1 MKANLLIL
9 SHNLKLKKL
18 KIVVVSSSGNK
29 QEQQQV
35 QATETAT
42 GDVARRRFQTSAFPI
57 SADGIF
63 VATKCMADHT
73 YLPLVWKE

>member
-9 SHNLKLKKL
+9 SHNLKLKKF

-42 GDVARRRFQTSAFPI
+42 GDGFRPVLSPFPP
-57 SADGIF
+57 
-63 VATKCMADHT
+63 ME
-73 YLPLVWKE
+73 YLLFLVTNK